1 MVTAQWP
8 SWWLAYLAIGGVVG
22 MFAGMLGVGG
32 GLLIIPT
39 LTLAFQTQGFP
50 RDHVLHLAI
59 GTAMAS
65 IMFTS
70 LSSTRA
76 HARRKCVR
84 WDIARTMT
92 PGILLGS
99 VAGAALARWIPARLL
114 ALYFAAFVIYM
125 AATTAVGGRS
135 GKPRDPPG
143 TAGIF
148 AASVVISGLCSL
160 LAMGGAVMTVP
171 FMLRW
176 RIPMIQAI
184 GTAAAV
190 GFPIAVGGTA
200 GYIASGWGLSMPRW
214 TLGFVYLP
222 ALAALTCAS
231 VLAAPLGARIAHRL
245 PEGPLRMIF
254 SGLLVLLAGRMVG
267 NLW

>member
-1 MVTAQWP
+1 MSVSIAGTNPP
-8 SWWLAYLAIGGVVG
+8 SSA
-22 MFAGMLGVGG
+22 
-32 GLLIIPT
+32 
-39 LTLAFQTQGFP
+39 
-50 RDHVLHLAI
+50 
-59 GTAMAS
+59 
-65 IMFTS
+65 
-70 LSSTRA
+70 
-76 HARRKCVR
+76 
-84 WDIARTMT
+84 
-92 PGILLGS
+92 
-99 VAGAALARWIPARLL
+99 AGAAAAGQRPMIRSILIACSGNAVEWFDFFAYAFT
-114 ALYFAAFVIYM
+114 ALYFAPAFFPSGD
-125 AATTAVGGRS
+125 TTS
-135 GKPRDPPG
+135 QLLN